1 MAAERLSM
9 RKLREILRLAALGQS
24 RRAIGRSLNISHNT
38 VGTYLDRALTAGV
51 SWPACASLDDAALD
65 ALLNPPDPGAAPRPL
80 PDWPTVHQELQRKGV
95 TLRLLWLEYKSVH
108 PTGYQYS
115 QFSARYRAWAEML
128 DPVLRQAY
136 TAGEKVFV
144 DYAGQTLGVVE
155 PTTGEVR
162 DAQLFVGV
170 LGASNYTFAELT
182 WSQTLPDWIASHTRM
197 YAYFG
202 GVARVTVPDN
212 LRTGVR
218 HACFYD
224 PDLNPTYA
232 DLAAHYGTTVL
243 PTRVAAP
250 RDKAKAETAVQICER
265 WLLAPLRDHTLVGL
279 SAANQEIARLL
290 RALNERPFQKLA
302 GTRRTLFDDLDRPAL
317 LPLPAQAYEY
327 AEWKKARVNIDYHV
341 EVERHYYSVPHRLL
355 RKAVEVRLTTT
366 AVEILYG
373 GQRVALHARSQR
385 RGGFT
390 TEPTHR
396 PKSHQQHLEWSPD
409 RLIRWG
415 HAIGQSTG
423 VLIQRILESKP
434 HPEQG
439 YRACL
444 GLMSLGK
451 RYTPVRLE
459 AACFRALRSGAASY
473 RSVKSILEHGLD
485 AVPLEEPGTLTLPST
500 HQHVRGAAYFTSPI
514 PTPQENRS
522 S

>member
-1 MAAERLSM
+1 
-9 RKLREILRLAALGQS
+9 
-24 RRAIGRSLNISHNT
+24 
-38 VGTYLDRALTAGV
+38 
-51 SWPACASLDDAALD
+51 
-65 ALLNPPDPGAAPRPL
+65 
-80 PDWPTVHQELQRKGV
+80 
-95 TLRLLWLEYKSVH
+95 
-108 PTGYQYS
+108 
-115 QFSARYRAWAEML
+115 
-128 DPVLRQAY
+128 
-136 TAGEKVFV
+136 
-144 DYAGQTLGVVE
+144 
-155 PTTGEVR
+155 
-162 DAQLFVGV
+162 
-170 LGASNYTFAELT
+170 
-182 WSQTLPDWIASHTRM
+182 M

-302 GTRRTLFDDLDRPAL
+302 GTRRTLFDDVDRPAL

-373 GQRVALHARSQR
+373 GQRVALHARSLR

-390 TEPTHR
+390 TEPSHR

-415 HAIGQSTG
+415 HSVGQSTG

-444 GLMSLGK
+444 GLMRLG
-451 RYTPVRLE
+451 RLHGADRLE
-459 AACFRALRSGAASY
+459 AACLRAERLQSY
-473 RSVKSILEHGLD
+473 RYRTVEHILMYQQDRLPLD
-485 AVPLEEPGTLTLPST
+485 EPAPVRPALTHENL
-500 HQHVRGAAYFTSPI
+500 RGATFYEEAYADAPDDRE
-514 PTPQENRS
+514 TPRAPS
-522 S
+522 AGDGDRV